1 MKIKDGFII
10 RELADSYV
18 VVSVDNKGNNFNGMI
33 QLNKTAAFIFEQL
46 QTEKSKDEVV
56 KAMLEKYDLDQE
68 KASEDFDNFV
78 KILAEADL
86 LA

>member
-56 KAMLEKYDLDQE
+56 RAMLEKYDLDQE